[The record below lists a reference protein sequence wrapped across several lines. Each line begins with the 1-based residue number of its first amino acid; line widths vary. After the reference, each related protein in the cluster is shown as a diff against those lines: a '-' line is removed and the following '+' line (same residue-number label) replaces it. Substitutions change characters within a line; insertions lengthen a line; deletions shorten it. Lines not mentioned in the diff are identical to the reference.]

1 MRHRQISRSS
11 LKSED
16 KRRLTIKNKQAY
28 FVLPSVCI
36 IFVTKY
42 SKQKMSKISIYALT
56 LFLSLSSVTVY
67 SQKNNKQ
74 VIFTNEQRS
83 DIFYHTI
90 ERGQTVYAIATMYG
104 VSVEDIYRLNP
115 ESKDGIRAGSTL
127 RIPQKD
133 SAIAPSGKADNYI
146 YHTIQPKE
154 TLYSLSIKYSVPAT
168 DIIAANPGLSTST
181 FTIGKNIRIPPTRLE
196 TLPTTEKKIVQ
207 KEMEYTVQKK
217 ETMYRICRK
226 FDISS
231 VELLRLNPELKNGVK
246 AGMVIKIPVTSEEV
260 ITQNMRQP
268 EEREVNA
275 LLSTP
280 KDIKKVNRIQVALL
294 LPFMTN
300 EATQSSATSRFVE
313 YYEGLL
319 LAVDSLRNMGTSIEL
334 SVYDTG
340 NGTKKV
346 KEILKE
352 DALSNAN
359 LIIGA
364 VQNDQIG
371 LVADFAQKQ
380 NIKYVIPFTSKNDD
394 VLSNANVYQVNTPH
408 SYLYS
413 KAAQAGCNLFSDYN
427 IILVNIKDKEEK
439 TEFIKVFKTE
449 MQQRNIPFK
458 EVTYKNDTFATDIE
472 AAMVRD
478 KRNVVLPTSASLD
491 AVNKIKT
498 PLRMLSELKE
508 EEKEPYMIN
517 LFGYPEWQ
525 TYTRECLEDFYAL
538 NTYIYSNF
546 YADNLSPEVHN
557 FYFNYKNWYSKN
569 LINTFPKYG
578 ILGFDTGMYFLS
590 AIDKYGSNFEDNLDK
605 IHYKSIQTGFDFHRV
620 NNWGGFIN
628 TNLFIVH
635 YKNDYTVTRS
645 EVR

>member
-1 MRHRQISRSS
+1 M
-11 LKSED
+11 
-16 KRRLTIKNKQAY
+16 N
-28 FVLPSVCI
+28 
-36 IFVTKY
+36 
-42 SKQKMSKISIYALT
+42 KISIYALT
-56 LFLSLSSVTVY
+56 FFLSLSSVTVY

-74 VIFTNEQRS
+74 VIFTNEQGS

-115 ESKDGIRAGSTL
+115 ESKEGIKAGSTL

-133 SAIAPSGKADNYI
+133 SAIAPSGKADNYT

-196 TLPTTEKKIVQ
+196 TLPTTEKKTVQ
-207 KEMEYTVQKK
+207 KEMEYTIQKK

-246 AGMVIKIPVTSEEV
+246 AGMVIKIPVASEEV
-260 ITQNMRQP
+260 ITQNIRQP

-300 EATQSSATSRFVE
+300 ETTQSSATSRFVE

-371 LVADFAQKQ
+371 LIADCAQKH

-413 KAAQAGCNLFSDYN
+413 KAAQAGCDLFSDYN

-439 TEFIKVFKTE
+439 PEFIKAFKTE
-449 MQQRNIPFK
+449 MQQRDIPFK
-458 EVTYKNDTFATDIE
+458 EVTYKGDTFATDIE

-491 AVNKIKT
+491 AVNKIKA

-508 EEKEPYMIN
+508 EEKEPYMVN

-546 YADNLSPEVHN
+546 YADNLSPEVHS
-557 FYFNYKNWYSKN
+557 FYSDYKNWYSKN

-578 ILGFDTGMYFLS
+578 ILGFDTGMYFLG
-590 AIDKYGSNFEDNLDK
+590 AINKYGSNFENNLDK

>member
-1 MRHRQISRSS
+1 M
-11 LKSED
+11 
-16 KRRLTIKNKQAY
+16 N
-28 FVLPSVCI
+28 
-36 IFVTKY
+36 
-42 SKQKMSKISIYALT
+42 KISIYALT
-56 LFLSLSSVTVY
+56 FFLSLSSVTVY

-74 VIFTNEQRS
+74 VIFTNEQGS

-115 ESKDGIRAGSTL
+115 ESKEGIKAGSTL

-133 SAIAPSGKADNYI
+133 SAIAPSGKADNYT

-196 TLPTTEKKIVQ
+196 TLPTTEKKTVQ
-207 KEMEYTVQKK
+207 KEMEYTIQKK

-246 AGMVIKIPVTSEEV
+246 AGMVIKIPVASEEV
-260 ITQNMRQP
+260 ITQNIRQP

-300 EATQSSATSRFVE
+300 ETTQSSATSRFVE

-371 LVADFAQKQ
+371 LIADFAQKH

-413 KAAQAGCNLFSDYN
+413 KAAQAGCDLFSDYN

-439 TEFIKVFKTE
+439 PEFIKAFKTE
-449 MQQRNIPFK
+449 MQQRDIPFK
-458 EVTYKNDTFATDIE
+458 EVTYKGDTFATDIE

-491 AVNKIKT
+491 AVNKIKA

-508 EEKEPYMIN
+508 EEKEPYMVN

-525 TYTRECLEDFYAL
+525 TNTKDHLESFFELDVYFYSSFYT
-538 NTYIYSNF
+538 NTLFPAAVQFTNAY
-546 YADNLSPEVHN
+546 H
-557 FYFNYKNWYSKN
+557 KWYSKD
-569 LINTFPKYG
+569 LASKYPNYAM
-578 ILGFDTGMYFLS
+578 LGFDTGFFFLKGLS
-590 AIDKYGSNFEDNLDK
+590 RYGSELENNLSK
-605 IHYKSIQTGFDFHRV
+605 MNLTPIQTGFKFERV

-628 TNLFIVH
+628 KKVFFIRFT
-635 YKNDYTVTRS
+635 KNFELVKLDF
-645 EVR
+645 E

>member
-1 MRHRQISRSS
+1 M
-11 LKSED
+11 
-16 KRRLTIKNKQAY
+16 N
-28 FVLPSVCI
+28 
-36 IFVTKY
+36 
-42 SKQKMSKISIYALT
+42 KISVYALT
-56 LFLSLSSVTVY
+56 FFLSLSSVTVY

-74 VIFTNEQRS
+74 VIITNEQGS

-115 ESKDGIRAGSTL
+115 ESKEGIKAGSTL

-133 SAIAPSGKADNYI
+133 SAIASSGKTDNYT

-154 TLYSLSIKYSVPAT
+154 TLYSLSIRYSVPAT

-181 FTIGKNIRIPPTRLE
+181 FTIGKNIRIPPTRIE
-196 TLPTTEKKIVQ
+196 TLPTTEKQIV
-207 KEMEYTVQKK
+207 KKHMDYTVQKK

-231 VELLRLNPELKNGVK
+231 VELLRLNPQLKNGVK

-260 ITQNMRQP
+260 ITQTIRQP
-268 EEREVNA
+268 QEREVNA
-275 LLSTP
+275 LLSSP
-280 KDIKKVNRIQVALL
+280 KDIKRVKRIQVALL

-300 EATQSSATSRFVE
+300 EPTQSSTTSRFVE

-319 LAVDSLRNMGTSIEL
+319 LAIDSLRNMGTSVEL
-334 SVYDTG
+334 SVFDTG

-346 KEILKE
+346 RDILKE
-352 DALSNAN
+352 DALANAN

-371 LVADFAQKQ
+371 LVADFAQKHT
-380 NIKYVIPFTSKNDD
+380 IKYVIPFTSKNDD

-413 KAAQAGCNLFSDYN
+413 KAAQAGCDLFSDYN
-427 IILVNIKDKEEK
+427 IILVSIKDKEEK
-439 TEFIKVFKTE
+439 PEFIKAFKTE
-449 MQQRNIPFK
+449 MQQRNIAFK
-458 EVTYKNDTFATDIE
+458 EVNYKGDSFATDIE

-491 AVNKIKT
+491 AVNKIKA

-508 EEKEPYMIN
+508 EEKEPYIVN

-525 TYTRECLEDFYAL
+525 TYTRDCLEDFYAL

-557 FYFNYKNWYSKN
+557 FYSGYKNWYSKN

-578 ILGFDTGMYFLS
+578 ILGFDTGMYFLG
-590 AIDKYGSNFEDNLDK
+590 AIDKYGSNFENNLDK

-635 YKNDYTVTRS
+635 YKNDFTVTRS

>member
-1 MRHRQISRSS
+1 M
-11 LKSED
+11 
-16 KRRLTIKNKQAY
+16 N
-28 FVLPSVCI
+28 
-36 IFVTKY
+36 
-42 SKQKMSKISIYALT
+42 KISIYALT
-56 LFLSLSSVTVY
+56 FFLSLSSVTVY

-74 VIFTNEQRS
+74 VIFTNEQGS

-115 ESKDGIRAGSTL
+115 ESKEGIKAGSTL

-133 SAIAPSGKADNYI
+133 SAIAPSGKADNYT

-196 TLPTTEKKIVQ
+196 TLPTTEKKTVQ
-207 KEMEYTVQKK
+207 KEMEYTIQKK

-246 AGMVIKIPVTSEEV
+246 AGMVIKIPVASEEV
-260 ITQNMRQP
+260 ITQNIRQP

-300 EATQSSATSRFVE
+300 ETTQSSATSRFVE

-371 LVADFAQKQ
+371 EIADFAQKH

-413 KAAQAGCNLFSDYN
+413 KAAQAGCDLFSDYN

-439 TEFIKVFKTE
+439 PEFIKAFKTE
-449 MQQRNIPFK
+449 MQQRDIPFK
-458 EVTYKNDTFATDIE
+458 EVTYKGDTFATDIE

-491 AVNKIKT
+491 AVNKIKA

-508 EEKEPYMIN
+508 EEKEPYMVN

-546 YADNLSPEVHN
+546 YADNLSPEVHS
-557 FYFNYKNWYSKN
+557 FYSDYKNWYSKN

-578 ILGFDTGMYFLS
+578 ILGFDTGMYFLG
-590 AIDKYGSNFEDNLDK
+590 AINKYGSNFENNLDK